1 MDAPEVQTLRRH
13 GLPPRS
19 VAVIHGGPGAPGM
32 VGPLARE
39 LAADGSG
46 ILEPLQT
53 ADSIAGQVDE
63 LAATLELEG
72 AAPYKVVGSSWGAM
86 LAVLTAQRHP
96 DLFARLVLVGG
107 APFDRSG
114 GEVTAATRRHRMSAA
129 LRTELDDLH
138 SDITGP
144 DPARAA
150 AAFARSGDLLLGIDH
165 LDPIVDHLEVLA
177 HQLEVFEAVWGE
189 VEQRRAA
196 GTLLAP
202 EAPLR
207 CPVVVIHGDH
217 DPHPLAG
224 VVEPIRPLSR
234 ELTVQVLDRC
244 GHLPWLERGAR
255 ERFLSCLRAT
265 LTPPT
270 P

>member
-1 MDAPEVQTLRRH
+1 
-13 GLPPRS
+13 
-19 VAVIHGGPGAPGM
+19 M
-32 VGPLARE
+32 VGALAEE

-46 ILEPLQT
+46 VLEPLQT
-53 ADSIAGQVDE
+53 ARSIDGQVDE
-63 LAATLELEG
+63 LAAILRTEG
-72 AAPYKVVGSSWGAM
+72 EGPYAVIGSSWGAM

-96 DLFARLVLVGG
+96 DLFAKLVLVGG

-114 GEVTAATRRHRMSAA
+114 GEVTAATRRDRMSTA
-129 LRTELDDLH
+129 LRTEFDDLQ

-196 GTLLAP
+196 RRLLAP
-202 EAPLR
+202 DAPLH
-207 CPVVVIHGDH
+207 CPVVVLHGDH

-224 VVEPIRPLSR
+224 VVDPVRPLSR
-234 ELTVQVLDRC
+234 ELTVKVLDRC